1 MYEIVCE
8 DCGKIGFHPS
18 RIAAESRAETH
29 IDDTG
34 HETSVVQMEDV

>member
-1 MYEIVCE
+1 MYEIMCE

-34 HETSVVQMEDV
+34 HSCSIAEMGDV

>member
-1 MYEIVCE
+1 MYEIMCE

-34 HETSVVQMEDV
+34 HARPIAEMPDV